1 MVVLILCGGVVRHF
15 LWGELMKY
23 GHLERIEMTLR
34 NLAPVF
40 IGSGE
45 SLTKKEY
52 ILVLKNSLYTFL
64 IFQSLFSS

>member
-1 MVVLILCGGVVRHF
+1 
-15 LWGELMKY
+15 MKY

-52 ILVLKNSLYTFL
+52 IFSAQKQLYL
-64 IFQSLFSS
+64 SGFSKVYSVHEKQRFIG